1 MSTNLC
7 ELPNGFRTRPHDR
20 SDQRPTYPRHDVR
33 RRCRGD
39 RRVAP
44 EATYSNAVPI
54 RGDPAACQARAQ
66 GKGQAVSTADW
77 ALVISICSAIV
88 SLAGF
93 VWNVWSKFIYPK
105 PRVQVSF
112 SFMRVVQ
119 GNFSGEKVLVLS
131 ATNMGPVQVTLYYAL
146 VTYSRWARR
155 LSSVGLLN
163 PLHNYPAQTTHSIG
177 PFGGGLPKKLDV
189 GEQFSVYLLP
199 DHEMLAKGDY
209 ERIGFSDTFGRSHW
223 APRRRILETLPSI
236 RDACEKATAV
246 RFIGSIA
253 QVSTDLS
260 LSGSAVGV
268 RATGRSGVCA

>member
-1 MSTNLC
+1 
-7 ELPNGFRTRPHDR
+7 
-20 SDQRPTYPRHDVR
+20 
-33 RRCRGD
+33 
-39 RRVAP
+39 
-44 EATYSNAVPI
+44 
-54 RGDPAACQARAQ
+54 
-66 GKGQAVSTADW
+66 VSTADW

-146 VTYSRWARR
+146 VTYSRWAPR
-155 LSSVGLLN
+155 LSSVGVLN

-189 GEQFSVYLLP
+189 GEQFSVAVSGGPGNVRDWIGIFVPGAPNNVYVVWQYLTGGQTRKLHGITTGVVSFTAP
-199 DHEMLAKGDY
+199 STPGTY
-209 ERIGFSDTFGRSHW
+209 E
-223 APRRRILETLPSI
+223 
-236 RDACEKATAV
+236 V
-246 RFIGSIA
+246 RFLSASDAGFAVIPPMGSTLIVGLPFPVGSVIEVV
-253 QVSTDLS
+253 QPDGGVLSTPL
-260 LSGSAVGV
+260 G
-268 RATGRSGVCA
+268 

>member
-1 MSTNLC
+1 
-7 ELPNGFRTRPHDR
+7 
-20 SDQRPTYPRHDVR
+20 
-33 RRCRGD
+33 
-39 RRVAP
+39 
-44 EATYSNAVPI
+44 
-54 RGDPAACQARAQ
+54 
-66 GKGQAVSTADW
+66 VSTADW

-146 VTYSRWARR
+146 VTYSRWAPR
-155 LSSVGLLN
+155 LSSVGVLN

-236 RDACEKATAV
+236 RDACEKA
-246 RFIGSIA
+246 GK
-253 QVSTDLS
+253 DW
-260 LSGSAVGV
+260 
-268 RATGRSGVCA
+268 RAFRL

>member
-1 MSTNLC
+1 
-7 ELPNGFRTRPHDR
+7 
-20 SDQRPTYPRHDVR
+20 
-33 RRCRGD
+33 
-39 RRVAP
+39 
-44 EATYSNAVPI
+44 
-54 RGDPAACQARAQ
+54 
-66 GKGQAVSTADW
+66 VSTADW

-146 VTYSRWARR
+146 VTYSRWAPR
-155 LSSVGLLN
+155 LSSVGVLN

>member
-1 MSTNLC
+1 MGAGHQ
-7 ELPNGFRTRPHDR
+7 GFLLRNSSICCGRSYITRIGQDDQPDR
-20 SDQRPTYPRHDVR
+20 SRSHPPPGR
-33 RRCRGD
+33 
-39 RRVAP
+39 
-44 EATYSNAVPI
+44 
-54 RGDPAACQARAQ
+54 ARAE
-66 GKGQAVSTADW
+66 GEGETMSTADW

-146 VTYSRWARR
+146 VTYSRWAPR
-155 LSSVGLLN
+155 LSSVGVLN

-189 GEQFSVYLLP
+189 GEQ
-199 DHEMLAKGDY
+199 
-209 ERIGFSDTFGRSHW
+209 
-223 APRRRILETLPSI
+223 
-236 RDACEKATAV
+236 
-246 RFIGSIA
+246 
-253 QVSTDLS
+253 
-260 LSGSAVGV
+260 
-268 RATGRSGVCA
+268 